1 MNLGLTS
8 INLGSAQVGWA
19 LLMNGAIMSQ
29 HQPAYA
35 HGVAL
40 FSLLWGVEII
50 RNCTRVILSIV
61 ASKWYFGRKT
71 DGSFLSCRHCAV
83 PGDCTLTTDA
93 WTTASAVADC
103 FRHHFGAV
111 ACGSLL
117 VATLRYILHLVRKA
131 KKTSNPFLKCLVI
144 GCLACC
150 IKQLQSFNA
159 YCYVFVGLYNQ
170 GYFRAARE
178 SYRFV
183 VKGKHFKLTEASGPR
198 PEEAK
203 VTKNPA
209 RKLVSQGRRKLEKRV
224 SQGMLAACMSGV
236 VEEVTQ
242 MGVSLGGV
250 FGAVA
255 MAVPAY
261 VLLPW
266 YWSVLYAVVGF
277 ELGTM
282 LMSVPFIVVDVTSST
297 IFMCFPLN
305 HEACERTK
313 PEMHA
318 RLCAAYAGLNRPGTR
333 FCSCCG
339 CCADSEADLENQERE
354 AHDGHVTQ
362 AQMSGVLPSTE
373 YGILHEQNVAI
384 PEMRDAHREQ
394 LEGLAR
400 QQRNVSRDRNE
411 SRELAVA

>member
-1 MNLGLTS
+1 
-8 INLGSAQVGWA
+8 
-19 LLMNGAIMSQ
+19 
-29 HQPAYA
+29 
-35 HGVAL
+35 
-40 FSLLWGVEII
+40 
-50 RNCTRVILSIV
+50 
-61 ASKWYFGRKT
+61 
-71 DGSFLSCRHCAV
+71 
-83 PGDCTLTTDA
+83 
-93 WTTASAVADC
+93 
-103 FRHHFGAV
+103 
-111 ACGSLL
+111 
-117 VATLRYILHLVRKA
+117 
-131 KKTSNPFLKCLVI
+131 
-144 GCLACC
+144 
-150 IKQLQSFNA
+150 
-159 YCYVFVGLYNQ
+159 
-170 GYFRAARE
+170 
-178 SYRFV
+178 
-183 VKGKHFKLTEASGPR
+183 
-198 PEEAK
+198 
-203 VTKNPA
+203 
-209 RKLVSQGRRKLEKRV
+209 
-224 SQGMLAACMSGV
+224 MLAACMSGV

-354 AHDGHVTQ
+354 AHDSHVTQ
-362 AQMSGVLPSTE
+362 AQMSGVLPSTEYGILHEQNAYLETQERKAHDGNVTQARMSGVLPSTE